1 MGARATG
8 GPMRVAMVLPGLG
21 RVQRGAEA
29 SFLELARRLARRAD
43 VAPPVLFGTGRAVP
57 DGLPIHVV
65 ACRPREH
72 FECWPRLPAFRTEYE
87 YEEFT
92 FAAALAASR
101 LYRPADFDVV
111 LNCSSPHVNWFLRW
125 AGRGGRGPAL
135 VFVTQNG
142 DWMCRAGTREYRY
155 FGCDGLVC
163 INPEFFDRNKQKYR
177 SALIPNGVDPDFFRP
192 PAPGEPAGGPELGD
206 LGGRKLVVMAAALI
220 DSKLVAEGLRAA
232 SRLPEVFVAVAGDGP
247 LRGLIAEEA
256 RRSLPGRHA
265 LLGSI
270 DRGLMPGLFRR
281 ADAFLHMSRD
291 EPAGLVY
298 FEAAAT
304 GLPMAVDDN
313 AVTRWQ
319 LGDAAA
325 YGDAREE
332 TSMADALRRALGP
345 EGPSLGAGAR
355 RRVERDWSW
364 EVIAGR
370 YKDFFDEVVAARRAA
385 AAGAR

>member
-1 MGARATG
+1 MA

-29 SFLELARRLARRAD
+29 SFLELARRLARRGD
-43 VAPPVLFGTGRAVP
+43 VAPPVLFGSGTAVP
-57 DGLPIHVV
+57 EGLPIHAVG
-65 ACRPREH
+65 CRPRER
-72 FECWPRLPAFRTEYE
+72 FERWPRLPAFRTEYE

-92 FAAALAASR
+92 FAAALAASG
-101 LYRPADFDVV
+101 LYRPSEFDVV
-111 LNCSSPHVNWFLRW
+111 LNCSYPHVNWFLRW

-142 DWMCRAGTREYRY
+142 DWMCRAGNREYRY
-155 FGCDGLVC
+155 FACNGLVC
-163 INPEFFDRNKQKYR
+163 INPEFYERNKHSYR
-177 SALIPNGVDPDFFRP
+177 AALIPNGVDPEVFRP
-192 PAPGEPAGGPELGD
+192 PAPGEVEAVPGLDDP
-206 LGGRKLVVMAAALI
+206 GGRRLVVMAAALI
-220 DSKLVAEGLRAA
+220 DSKLVEEGLRAA
-232 SRLPEVFVAVAGDGP
+232 ARLPEVFVAVAGDGP
-247 LRGLIAEEA
+247 LRGQVAEEA

-270 DRGLMPGLFRR
+270 DRGLMPALFRR

-325 YGDAREE
+325 YGDARDEG
-332 TSMADALRRALGP
+332 SMAQALRRALGP
-345 EGPSLGAGAR
+345 EGPSLGAEAR
-355 RRVERDWSW
+355 RRVQRDWSW
-364 EVIAGR
+364 EAIAGR
-370 YKDFFDEVVAARRAA
+370 YKDFFDEVVAARRLAR
-385 AAGAR
+385 AGAR